1 MTDPD
6 YNTMTEEE
14 QYFERSGCGCLLF
27 AALAA
32 LAIVSSIFLIII
44 LNQ

>member
-6 YNTMTEEE
+6 YNSMTEEE

-32 LAIVSSIFLIII
+32 LAIVSFIFLIII